1 MVLLPRVG
9 REFQAQIPDLITG
22 PEYSSYLNRPVDTE
36 NKDHV
41 PFDFFVG
48 LPVPVTLIRDISIV
62 SEKKKDERLDFS
74 AQSTDSLST
83 DPCYVLVPGVLRD
96 LWNDTEEASFLLGLY
111 LFKKKFVELKEFVGS
126 KKMGEL
132 LFFYYTAFYK
142 SSGFNTW
149 STCGEG
155 RKGKRAYGTW
165 LFKGF
170 RHQELLSRLSP
181 KVSEERQKLL
191 REVTEKYAEKDMSL
205 TEYVFSIKSIVGLE
219 TFVNSVAIGKGNRD
233 LTSMVRRPVRIP
245 VGEACSNLE
254 HAEIVKI
261 LTGSCRL
268 TKVQSSDLFWEAV
281 WPRLLARGWHSE
293 QPKNKASLVFLP
305 PCVEKFSRKL
315 VKGNHYFESFKDV
328 LSKVGSEP
336 ELLQLDTYDEGE
348 KKEEKGLIEETKE
361 QQNFPKKRHFSL
373 PHTSLDNGKS
383 VKSKKLK
390 TLPSEMI
397 IVSRHS
403 EEDNSFVSTIKSN
416 CIQNVSVDQQTSSSN
431 QLVRIDGPETITK
444 AEKQKKL
451 YDDKQAPELVDI
463 QLSQKLKRD
472 NLDTSLSVRESHGTT
487 TACTNEDTGSDR
499 STFPLVPRFGYLVR
513 GGCSDVLDPNSK
525 AFSQVSSSQNRR
537 PFTSSPKGNPCG
549 STTRASQDDDS
560 YDQENSQSGMF
571 MTNLANVQDD
581 ITSIQQDACCALH
594 TSADKSAPEQ
604 PIHMNS
610 RRQSTRNKLP
620 TARALEALVDGDL
633 TVKRRR
639 K

>member
-48 LPVPVTLIRDISIV
+48 LPVPVTLIRDISTV

-83 DPCYVLVPGVLRD
+83 DPCYVLVPGVCRD

-191 REVTEKYAEKDMSL
+191 REDSAA
-205 TEYVFSIKSIVGLE
+205 
-219 TFVNSVAIGKGNRD
+219 VAIGKGNRD

-245 VGEACSNLE
+245 V
-254 HAEIVKI
+254 AEIVKI
-261 LTGSCRL
+261 LTGRCRL

-361 QQNFPKKRHFSL
+361 QQNLPKKRRFSL

-403 EEDNSFVSTIKSN
+403 EEDTSFVSTIKSN

-472 NLDTSLSVRESHGTT
+472 NLDTSLSVRESHRTT

-499 STFPLVPRFGYLVR
+499 STFPLVPRFGYLVH

>member
-9 REFQAQIPDLITG
+9 REFQAEIPDLIRG
-22 PEYSSYLNRPVDTE
+22 PEYSSYLNPPVDTE

-48 LPVPVTLIRDISIV
+48 LPVPVTLIRDISTV

-74 AQSTDSLST
+74 AQSTDSLPK
-83 DPCYVLVPGVLRD
+83 DPCYVLVPGVCRD

-111 LFKKKFVELKEFVGS
+111 LFKKKFVELKKFVGN
-126 KKMGEL
+126 KKMGEI
-132 LFFYYTAFYK
+132 LFFYYTVFYK
-142 SSGFNTW
+142 SSRFNRW
-149 STCGEG
+149 STCSEG

-170 RHQELLSRLSP
+170 RHQELLSRLHP
-181 KVSEERQKLL
+181 QVSEERQKLL

-219 TFVNSVAIGKGNRD
+219 TFVNSVAIGIGNRD

-261 LTGSCRL
+261 LTGRCRL

-361 QQNFPKKRHFSL
+361 QQNLPKKRRFSL
-373 PHTSLDNGKS
+373 QPQSQICDMDHVTHTSLDNGKS

-403 EEDNSFVSTIKSN
+403 EEDTSFVSTIKSY

-431 QLVRIDGPETITK
+431 QLVRIDGPEIIKK

-451 YDDKQAPELVDI
+451 YGDKQAPELVDI

-472 NLDTSLSVRESHGTT
+472 NLDNLLSVRGSHRTT
-487 TACTNEDTGSDR
+487 TACTNEEIGSDR
-499 STFPLVPRFGYLVR
+499 STFPSVPRF
-513 GGCSDVLDPNSK
+513 
-525 AFSQVSSSQNRR
+525 
-537 PFTSSPKGNPCG
+537 GNPCG

-581 ITSIQQDACCALH
+581 ITSTQQDACCVLQ

-604 PIHMNS
+604 PIYMNS

>member
-36 NKDHV
+36 NEDHV
-41 PFDFFVG
+41 PFDFFVR
-48 LPVPVTLIRDISIV
+48 LPVPVTLIRDISTV

-83 DPCYVLVPGVLRD
+83 DPCYVLVPGVCRD

-181 KVSEERQKLL
+181 QVSEERQKLL

-245 VGEACSNLE
+245 V
-254 HAEIVKI
+254 AEIVKI
-261 LTGSCRL
+261 LTGRCRL

-361 QQNFPKKRHFSL
+361 QPNLPKKRRFSL
-373 PHTSLDNGKS
+373 PHTSLNNGKS

-403 EEDNSFVSTIKSN
+403 EEDTSFVSTIKSN

-472 NLDTSLSVRESHGTT
+472 NLDTSLSFRESHRTT

-499 STFPLVPRFGYLVR
+499 STFPLVPRFGYLVH

-525 AFSQVSSSQNRR
+525 AFSQVGSSQNRR
-537 PFTSSPKGNPCG
+537 PFTSSPKRNPCG

-581 ITSIQQDACCALH
+581 ITSTQQDACCALQ

-604 PIHMNS
+604 PIYMNS

>member
-22 PEYSSYLNRPVDTE
+22 PEYSSYLKRPVDTE
-36 NKDHV
+36 NEDHV

-62 SEKKKDERLDFS
+62 SEKKKDERLGFS

-83 DPCYVLVPGVLRD
+83 DPCYVLVPGVCRD
-96 LWNDTEEASFLLGLY
+96 LWNDTEEASFLHGLY

-126 KKMGEL
+126 
-132 LFFYYTAFYK
+132 
-142 SSGFNTW
+142 
-149 STCGEG
+149 
-155 RKGKRAYGTW
+155 RKRKRAYGTW

-181 KVSEERQKLL
+181 QVSEERQKLL
-191 REVTEKYAEKDMSL
+191 REVTEKYAEKDM
-205 TEYVFSIKSIVGLE
+205 
-219 TFVNSVAIGKGNRD
+219 
-233 LTSMVRRPVRIP
+233 PVRIP

-254 HAEIVKI
+254 LAEIVKI
-261 LTGSCRL
+261 LTGRCRL

-281 WPRLLARGWHSE
+281 WPCLLARGWHSE

-315 VKGNHYFESFKDV
+315 VKGNHYFESLKDV

-336 ELLQLDTYDEGE
+336 ELLQLDTYNDEGE

-361 QQNFPKKRHFSL
+361 QQNFPKKHCFSL
-373 PHTSLDNGKS
+373 QPQSQICDMDNVTHTSLDNGKS
-383 VKSKKLK
+383 VKFKKLK

-397 IVSRHS
+397 IVSQHS
-403 EEDNSFVSTIKSN
+403 EEDTSFVSTIKSN

-431 QLVRIDGPETITK
+431 QLVRIDGPEIIKK

-451 YDDKQAPELVDI
+451 YGDKQAPELVDI

-472 NLDTSLSVRESHGTT
+472 NLDNLLSVRGSHRTT
-487 TACTNEDTGSDR
+487 TACTNEEIGSDR
-499 STFPLVPRFGYLVR
+499 STFPLVPRFG
-513 GGCSDVLDPNSK
+513 N
-525 AFSQVSSSQNRR
+525 
-537 PFTSSPKGNPCG
+537 TCG

-560 YDQENSQSGMF
+560 FDQENSQSGMF
-571 MTNLANVQDD
+571 MTNLSNVQDD
-581 ITSIQQDACCALH
+581 IT
-594 TSADKSAPEQ
+594 
-604 PIHMNS
+604 
-610 RRQSTRNKLP
+610 STRNKLP

>member
-22 PEYSSYLNRPVDTE
+22 PE
-36 NKDHV
+36 
-41 PFDFFVG
+41 
-48 LPVPVTLIRDISIV
+48 DISTV

-83 DPCYVLVPGVLRD
+83 DPCYVLVPGVCRD

-181 KVSEERQKLL
+181 QVSEERQKLL

-245 VGEACSNLE
+245 V
-254 HAEIVKI
+254 AEIVKI
-261 LTGSCRL
+261 LTGRCRL

-361 QQNFPKKRHFSL
+361 QPNLPKKRRFSL
-373 PHTSLDNGKS
+373 PHTSLNNGKS

-403 EEDNSFVSTIKSN
+403 EEDTSFVSTIKSN

-472 NLDTSLSVRESHGTT
+472 NLDTSLSFRESHRTT

-499 STFPLVPRFGYLVR
+499 STFPLVPRFGYLVH

-525 AFSQVSSSQNRR
+525 AFSQVGSSQNRR
-537 PFTSSPKGNPCG
+537 PFTSSPKRNPCG

-581 ITSIQQDACCALH
+581 ITSTQQDACCALQ

-604 PIHMNS
+604 PIYMNS

>member
-22 PEYSSYLNRPVDTE
+22 PEY
-36 NKDHV
+36 K
-41 PFDFFVG
+41 
-48 LPVPVTLIRDISIV
+48 
-62 SEKKKDERLDFS
+62 KKKDERLDFS

-83 DPCYVLVPGVLRD
+83 DPCYVLVPGVCRD

-181 KVSEERQKLL
+181 QVSEERQKLL

-245 VGEACSNLE
+245 V
-254 HAEIVKI
+254 AEIVKI
-261 LTGSCRL
+261 LTGRCRL

-361 QQNFPKKRHFSL
+361 QPNLPKKRRFSL
-373 PHTSLDNGKS
+373 PHTSLNNGKS

-403 EEDNSFVSTIKSN
+403 EEDTSFVSTIKSN

-472 NLDTSLSVRESHGTT
+472 NLDTSLSFRESHRTT

-499 STFPLVPRFGYLVR
+499 STFPLVPRFGYLVH

-525 AFSQVSSSQNRR
+525 AFSQVGSSQNRR
-537 PFTSSPKGNPCG
+537 PFTSSPKRNPCG

-581 ITSIQQDACCALH
+581 ITSTQQDACCALQ

-604 PIHMNS
+604 PIYMNS

>member
-22 PEYSSYLNRPVDTE
+22 PEYSSYLNRPIDTE
-36 NKDHV
+36 NEDHV

-48 LPVPVTLIRDISIV
+48 LPVPVTLIRDISTV

-83 DPCYVLVPGVLRD
+83 DPCYVLVPGVCRD

-181 KVSEERQKLL
+181 QVSEERQKLL

-245 VGEACSNLE
+245 V
-254 HAEIVKI
+254 AEIVKI
-261 LTGSCRL
+261 LTGRCRL

-397 IVSRHS
+397 IVSRH
-403 EEDNSFVSTIKSN
+403 KS
-416 CIQNVSVDQQTSSSN
+416 
-431 QLVRIDGPETITK
+431 
-444 AEKQKKL
+444 
-451 YDDKQAPELVDI
+451 
-463 QLSQKLKRD
+463 
-472 NLDTSLSVRESHGTT
+472 
-487 TACTNEDTGSDR
+487 
-499 STFPLVPRFGYLVR
+499 
-513 GGCSDVLDPNSK
+513 
-525 AFSQVSSSQNRR
+525 
-537 PFTSSPKGNPCG
+537 
-549 STTRASQDDDS
+549 
-560 YDQENSQSGMF
+560 
-571 MTNLANVQDD
+571 
-581 ITSIQQDACCALH
+581 
-594 TSADKSAPEQ
+594 
-604 PIHMNS
+604 
-610 RRQSTRNKLP
+610 
-620 TARALEALVDGDL
+620 
-633 TVKRRR
+633 R

>member
-22 PEYSSYLNRPVDTE
+22 PEYSSYLNRPIDTE
-36 NKDHV
+36 NEDHV

-48 LPVPVTLIRDISIV
+48 LPVPVTLIRDISTV

-83 DPCYVLVPGVLRD
+83 DPCYVLVPGVCRD

-181 KVSEERQKLL
+181 QVSEERQKLL

-245 VGEACSNLE
+245 V
-254 HAEIVKI
+254 AEIVKI
-261 LTGSCRL
+261 LTGRCRL

-361 QQNFPKKRHFSL
+361 QQNLPKKRRFSL

-403 EEDNSFVSTIKSN
+403 EEDTSFVSTIKSN

-472 NLDTSLSVRESHGTT
+472 NLDTSLSVRESHRTT

-499 STFPLVPRFGYLVR
+499 STFPLVPRFGYLVH

-525 AFSQVSSSQNRR
+525 AFSQVGSSQNRR

-549 STTRASQDDDS
+549 STTRASQDVDS

-571 MTNLANVQDD
+571 MMTNLANVQDD
-581 ITSIQQDACCALH
+581 ITSTQQDACCALQ

-604 PIHMNS
+604 PIYMNS

>member
-9 REFQAQIPDLITG
+9 REFQAEIPDLIRG

-48 LPVPVTLIRDISIV
+48 LPVPVTLIRDISTV

-74 AQSTDSLST
+74 AQSTDSLPK
-83 DPCYVLVPGVLRD
+83 DPCYVLVPGVCRD

-111 LFKKKFVELKEFVGS
+111 LFKKKFVELKKFVGN
-126 KKMGEL
+126 KKMGEI
-132 LFFYYTAFYK
+132 LFFYYTVFYK
-142 SSGFNTW
+142 SSRFNRW
-149 STCGEG
+149 STCSEG

-170 RHQELLSRLSP
+170 RHQELLSRLHP
-181 KVSEERQKLL
+181 QVSEERQKLL

-219 TFVNSVAIGKGNRD
+219 TFVNSVAIGKGNQD
-233 LTSMVRRPVRIP
+233 LTSIVRRPGRIP

-261 LTGSCRL
+261 LTGNCRL
-268 TKVQSSDLFWEAV
+268 TKVQCSDLFWEAV

-315 VKGNHYFESFKDV
+315 VKGNHYFESLKDV

-336 ELLQLDTYDEGE
+336 ELLQLDTYNDAGE
-348 KKEEKGLIEETKE
+348 KKEEKGLIVETKE
-361 QQNFPKKRHFSL
+361 QQNLPKKRRFSL
-373 PHTSLDNGKS
+373 QPQSQICDMDNVTHTSLDNGKS
-383 VKSKKLK
+383 VKFKKLK

-397 IVSRHS
+397 IVSQHS
-403 EEDNSFVSTIKSN
+403 EEDTSFVSTIKSN

-431 QLVRIDGPETITK
+431 QLVRIDGPEIIKK

-451 YDDKQAPELVDI
+451 YGDKQAPELVDI

-472 NLDTSLSVRESHGTT
+472 NLDNLLSVRGSHRTT
-487 TACTNEDTGSDR
+487 TACTNEEIGSDR
-499 STFPLVPRFGYLVR
+499 STFPLVPRF
-513 GGCSDVLDPNSK
+513 
-525 AFSQVSSSQNRR
+525 
-537 PFTSSPKGNPCG
+537 GNPCG

-581 ITSIQQDACCALH
+581 ITSTQQDACCALQ
-594 TSADKSAPEQ
+594 TSADKIAPEQ
-604 PIHMNS
+604 PIYMNS